1 MPSQFTCEHRAG
13 WSTCAWLIVRV
24 STANLHAACA
34 RLCQQRCVTLGSVG
48 VDGCWC
54 WLHCVTLFGAFHPK
68 RLCVIRLGPHGSPW
82 VPMGP
87 HESPWF
93 PMAPRKGP
101 HGGWGP
107 MSPGDLKVPP
117 PPSRP
122 ASNADAPLVP
132 ATATLVAATT
142 RQRQHHQQQKQ
153 QQQQHQHTHTHTHTH
168 TNNSNSN
175 NYIVFLDY
183 TFGSGS

>member
-1 MPSQFTCEHRAG
+1 MGATSTTVAQSSWDQWRGRRLLLVMPSQFTCEHRAG

-87 HESPWF
+87 SF
-93 PMAPRKGP
+93 
-101 HGGWGP
+101 
-107 MSPGDLKVPP
+107 
-117 PPSRP
+117 PPSFQCRCTIRT
-122 ASNADAPLVP
+122 SNSNTCSSNNT
-132 ATATLVAATT
+132 TATTSSTAKATT
-142 RQRQHHQQQKQ
+142 TTTPT
-153 QQQQHQHTHTHTHTH
+153 HTHTHTHTH
-168 TNNSNSN
+168 Q
-175 NYIVFLDY
+175 
-183 TFGSGS
+183 